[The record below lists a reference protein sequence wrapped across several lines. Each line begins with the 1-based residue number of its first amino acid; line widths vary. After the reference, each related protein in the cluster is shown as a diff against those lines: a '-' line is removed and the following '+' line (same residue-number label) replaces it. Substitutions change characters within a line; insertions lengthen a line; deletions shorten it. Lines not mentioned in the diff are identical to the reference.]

1 MIKYIR
7 FKNYKAFP
15 NWEEIEFRPV
25 TLIIG
30 KNSSGKSSVL
40 KLIRMIGAMIRGT
53 INNPEVEFNGIT
65 LGGSYS
71 DLFHNRENSG
81 LALSV
86 EFENG
91 INVNSEYFVD
101 NDDIKNYNH
110 TMSHPE
116 YGLYRLDDNNAKFV
130 DENITK
136 RWKVDC
142 SSLLK

>member
-40 KLIRMIGAMIRGT
+40 KLIRMIGAMIHGT

-71 DLFHNRENSG
+71 DPD
-81 LALSV
+81 
-86 EFENG
+86 
-91 INVNSEYFVD
+91 Y
-101 NDDIKNYNH
+101 
-110 TMSHPE
+110 
-116 YGLYRLDDNNAKFV
+116 
-130 DENITK
+130 
-136 RWKVDC
+136 
-142 SSLLK
+142 